1 VQAPVNAVS
10 DGSWVD
16 ALKASG
22 LLIGSVRTRDD
33 TCAGKGKGK
42 TCCDGRD
49 HTIHAQGVAG
59 AMGVLPDEMPIE
71 TPPDDLCEFP
81 PPAMAAEAR
90 TRSRKAKMSRVG
102 KWVKAEGPN
111 HSCRNRVSCACTGS
125 EVIVKNAFELLKDE
139 DYDND
144 DDYEVN
150 NPEEKKENV
159 KNMAEHT
166 SNSAADDTAC
176 HAGPTLSCGGGHS
189 CHREKSLSTV
199 AAKECVVK
207 DLKVQE
213 QPKAVK
219 KMEAAMQMIRYL
231 GEAREEAALQ
241 AVTTESASSQW
252 EAVEVIVDSGAHV
265 SVGPP
270 ELGKKAG
277 YAVEE
282 SPGSRA
288 GICYTAANGGEL
300 LNLGQRFMAV
310 LTEEGTLRGMEQQ
323 VANVTKPLEAV
334 RANVRAGH
342 AIVFDD
348 DGTGRG
354 TGSYMINKSTGEIN
368 WIHDD
373 SKDYIMKRWI
383 VPRQEV
389 PAVKKAYDD
398 SLAANNQD
406 FRRPSK

>member
-1 VQAPVNAVS
+1 MQAPVNAVS

-22 LLIGSVRTRDD
+22 SLIGCVRTKDD
-33 TCAGKGKGK
+33 TNVHTERLAPVKAGKGKGNL
-42 TCCDGRD
+42 CCAG
-49 HTIHAQGVAG
+49 HAHEVSARGVAG

-81 PPAMAAEAR
+81 PPAMAAETR

-102 KWVKAEGPN
+102 RWVKAESPN
-111 HSCRNRVSCACTGS
+111 HSCRNRISCACTGP
-125 EVIVKNAFELLKDE
+125 EVIVKNTFELLKD
-139 DYDND
+139 DDDDTD
-144 DDYEVN
+144 DDYEAN
-150 NPEEKKENV
+150 NPEENE
-159 KNMAEHT
+159 E
-166 SNSAADDTAC
+166 D
-176 HAGPTLSCGGGHS
+176 
-189 CHREKSLSTV
+189 
-199 AAKECVVK
+199 VK
-207 DLKVQE
+207 DMKAQN
-213 QPKAVK
+213 QPDAIKKTKGK
-219 KMEAAMQMIRYL
+219 KMEAAKQMIRYL

-241 AVTTESASSQW
+241 AVTTENASSQW

-300 LNLGQRFMAV
+300 HNLGQRFMAV

-389 PAVKKAYDD
+389 PAVKKAYGD
-398 SLAANNQD
+398 SIAANSQD